1 MSGGGAGEERSG
13 PAGETTRGGGGEQC
27 SAQRTQGLSVRGPG
41 LRPAGETPDEGKKSD
56 FFTVFHFNQTL
67 FYFCIVTKNEISCLI
82 CCCFD
87 CYWYNMQFYL
97 FSNSFSSFIYSLS
110 VLYSFH
116 VATVFG
122 CECLHANQISSCLM
136 C

>member
-56 FFTVFHFNQTL
+56 FF
-67 FYFCIVTKNEISCLI
+67 
-82 CCCFD
+82 
-87 CYWYNMQFYL
+87 
-97 FSNSFSSFIYSLS
+97 SFSLQSDSLLF
-110 VLYSFH
+110 LYSHERQNLLLDLLLF
-116 VATVFG
+116 
-122 CECLHANQISSCLM
+122 
-136 C
+136 